1 MADVIRGK
9 LVIPKESR
17 FEKLNNRVAVNL
29 EEFNA
34 KNFGQFLLDVFSE
47 CFDFMQKQNYDL
59 PVLSLRIVYNL
70 QEYRHLEK
78 EVTDIATSEEAAI
91 NTSTAFVTNMNGIPT
106 MYLNFDPLAR
116 CLEAGYSS
124 FTLNLVKIFFHEML
138 HTIFPEK
145 SEQKIFDEECFVVE
159 KFLEFQLP
167 EAFKTLKTADYYIK
181 T

>member
-1 MADVIRGK
+1 MANVIRGK
-9 LVIPKESR
+9 LVIPKGSR
-17 FEKLNNRVAVNL
+17 FEKLNNKVASNL

-34 KNFGQFLLDVFSE
+34 KNFGDFLLDVFSE

-70 QEYRHLEK
+70 QEYSQLEK
-78 EVTDIATSEEAAI
+78 EVANMTSSKEAAI
-91 NTSTAFVTNMNGIPT
+91 NASTAFVTNMNGMPT

-116 CLEAGYSS
+116 CLETGYSS
-124 FTLNLVKIFFHEML
+124 FILNLVKTFFHEML

-145 SEQKIFDEECFVVE
+145 SEQEIFDEECFVVE

-167 EAFKTLKTADYYIK
+167 DAFKALKTADYYIK

>member
-9 LVIPKESR
+9 LVIPKGSR
-17 FEKLNNRVAVNL
+17 FEKLNNKVAVNL

-34 KNFGQFLLDVFSE
+34 KNFGDFLLDVFSE
-47 CFDFMQKQNYDL
+47 CFDFMQKQNYNL
-59 PVLSLRIVYNL
+59 PVLSLRIIYNL
-70 QEYRHLEK
+70 QEYRQLEK
-78 EVTDIATSEEAAI
+78 EVTNMTSSEEAAI
-91 NTSTAFVTNMNGIPT
+91 NDSTAFVTNISGVPI

-124 FTLNLVKIFFHEML
+124 FTLNIVKIFFHEML
-138 HTIFPEK
+138 HTIFPENT
-145 SEQKIFDEECFVVE
+145 EQEIFDEECIVVE

-167 EAFKTLKTADYYIK
+167 DAFKALKTADYYIK